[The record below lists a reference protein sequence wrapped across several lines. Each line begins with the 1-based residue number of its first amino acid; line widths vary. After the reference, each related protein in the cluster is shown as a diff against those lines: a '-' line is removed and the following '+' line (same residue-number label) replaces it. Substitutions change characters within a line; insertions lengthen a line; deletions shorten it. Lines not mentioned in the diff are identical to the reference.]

1 VRRPVALAVAAA
13 AYVLA
18 AWLVAPGFFDGLAPA
33 APYHWVSPPP
43 DLKNSNQAPSGGRAA
58 IGVQNGAAQAG
69 HLYTTDQQAA
79 VTYPSQSFAAPPA
92 GTSVTLEI
100 QPVPS
105 YPPLGGI
112 TPAGNVYLLTVS
124 TRIISPVVITL
135 RYGSQQV
142 GPPSDIFAAETATSS
157 WKTLS
162 SVNSSVPYTVS
173 ASTQTVGYF
182 VVGFPP
188 SASTPAPASSGG
200 GPPVVLLVAGAAAA
214 LVVLAGVPFL
224 LARRQASETD
234 SDTDSDPGPR
244 PEPGTAAPPRASQ
257 NLGGSR
263 RRQRRRRR

>member
-18 AWLVAPGFFDGLAPA
+18 AWVVVPGFFDGFAPA

-43 DLKNSNQAPSGGRAA
+43 DLKNSNQAPSGGTIT
-58 IGVQNGAAQAG
+58 IGVQNGSAGSG
-69 HLYTTDQQAA
+69 HLYTADQQAA
-79 VTYPSQSFAAPPA
+79 VTYPSQSFAVPPA
-92 GTSVTLEI
+92 GTPLTLEI
-100 QPVPS
+100 KPVAT
-105 YPPLGGI
+105 YPALGGI
-112 TPAGNVYLLTVS
+112 MPAGNVYVVTVS

-142 GPPSDIFAAETATSS
+142 GPPSDIFVAETTTST
-157 WKTLS
+157 WRTLG

-173 ASTQTVGYF
+173 ASTQTLGYF

-188 SASTPAPASSGG
+188 ASAPTPAPASSGG
-200 GPPVVLLVAGAAAA
+200 GPPVAVLVAVAAAA

-224 LARRQASETD
+224 LARRRAATETESGSE
-234 SDTDSDPGPR
+234 
-244 PEPGTAAPPRASQ
+244 PEPGPAPAPSTGQ

>member
-1 VRRPVALAVAAA
+1 MRPVALAAAAA

-18 AWLVAPGFFDGLAPA
+18 AWLVAPGFFDGFAPA

-43 DLKNSNQAPSGGRAA
+43 DLKNSNQAPSGGRVT

-79 VTYPSQSFAAPPA
+79 VTYPSQSFAAPPG
-92 GTSVTLEI
+92 GTPLTLEI
-100 QPVPS
+100 QPVAA

-112 TPAGNVYLLTVS
+112 MPAGNVYMVTVS

-142 GPPSDIFAAETATSS
+142 GPPSNMFAAEAPTSS
-157 WKTLS
+157 WRTLS
-162 SVNSSVPYTVS
+162 SVNSTVPYTVS
-173 ASTQTVGYF
+173 ASTQTLGYF
-182 VVGFPP
+182 VVGFPAA
-188 SASTPAPASSGG
+188 ASTPAPASSGG
-200 GPPVVLLVAGAAAA
+200 GPPVAVLVAVAAAA

-224 LARRQASETD
+224 LSRRQSAVTETD
-234 SDTDSDPGPR
+234 SGSG
-244 PEPGTAAPPRASQ
+244 PEPGPAPSTRTGQ

>member
-1 VRRPVALAVAAA
+1 MRRPLALALAAA

-18 AWLVAPGFFDGLAPA
+18 AWLVAPGFFDGFAPA

-43 DLKNSNQAPSGGRAA
+43 DLRNSNQAPSGGKTT
-58 IGVQNGAAQAG
+58 IGFQNGAAQAG
-69 HLYTTDQQAA
+69 HLYTADQQAA
-79 VTYPSQSFAAPPA
+79 VTYPSQSFAVPPA
-92 GTSVTLEI
+92 GTPLTLEI
-100 QPVPS
+100 QPVGT

-112 TPAGNVYLLTVS
+112 MPAGNVYLVTVS

-135 RYGSQQV
+135 RYGSQQS
-142 GPPSDIFAAETATSS
+142 GPPNDIFAADTATST
-157 WKTLS
+157 WRTLG

-173 ASTQTVGYF
+173 ASTQTLGYF

-188 SASTPAPASSGG
+188 APASRPAPARSGG
-200 GPPVVLLVAGAAAA
+200 GPPVVALVAVAAAA

-224 LARRQASETD
+224 LVRREAASGTG
-234 SDTDSDPGPR
+234 SGPGSE
-244 PEPGTAAPPRASQ
+244 PEPGPEPAARTGQ

>member
-1 VRRPVALAVAAA
+1 VRRPVALAIVTA

-33 APYHWVSPPP
+33 APYHWVSPPT
-43 DLKNSNQAPSGGRAA
+43 DLKSSNQAPSGGRAT
-58 IGVQNGAAQAG
+58 IGVQNGAAEAG

-79 VTYPSQSFAAPPA
+79 VTYPSQSFAVPPA
-92 GTSVTLEI
+92 ATQLTLQV
-100 QPVPS
+100 QPVAT

-112 TPAGNVYLLTVS
+112 TPAGNVYQVSVS

-142 GPPSDIFAAETATSS
+142 GPPSTIFAAETPTSG
-157 WKTLS
+157 WRTLG
-162 SVNSSVPYTVS
+162 SVNSTVPYTVS
-173 ASTQTVGYF
+173 ASTQTLGYF
-182 VVGFPP
+182 VVGFPAT
-188 SASTPAPASSGG
+188 SSTAPPASSGG
-200 GPPVVLLVAGAAAA
+200 GPPVAVLVAVAAAA

-224 LARRQASETD
+224 LARRQAETD
-234 SDTDSDPGPR
+234 SGSGSE
-244 PEPGTAAPPRASQ
+244 PEPGPAPAPRTGQ

>member
-1 VRRPVALAVAAA
+1 VRRPVALAVAAV

-18 AWLVAPGFFDGLAPA
+18 AWLVAPGFFDGFAPA

-43 DLKNSNQAPSGGRAA
+43 DLKNSNQVASGGRAT
-58 IGVQNGAAQAG
+58 IGVQNSAAQAG
-69 HLYTTDQQAA
+69 HTYTTDQQAA

-92 GTSVTLEI
+92 GTPLTLEI
-100 QPVPS
+100 QPVAT
-105 YPPLGGI
+105 YPALGAI
-112 TPAGNVYLLTVS
+112 MPAGNVYLVTVS

-157 WKTLS
+157 WRTLS
-162 SVNSSVPYTVS
+162 SVTSSVPYTVS
-173 ASTQTVGYF
+173 ASTQTLGYF

-188 SASTPAPASSGG
+188 APASTRAPASSGG
-200 GPPVVLLVAGAAAA
+200 GPPVAVLVAVAAAA

-224 LARRQASETD
+224 LARRQATETD
-234 SDTDSDPGPR
+234 SGSGSGSESEPGP
-244 PEPGTAAPPRASQ
+244 APASRTGQ